1 MNEDYAPHK
10 RILDYE
16 NVIVVCGIGNWA
28 QAGWKIYNE
37 DELSGDRYTAAS
49 PNSKYNNK
57 ISVTGY
63 NSWGAN
69 NYYSPRYS
77 VYGGLKT
84 AMPVGFKKD
93 KRNLVMPM
101 IPLIASNNTESQN
114 TDASFPTSVASAVV

>member
-1 MNEDYAPHK
+1 MLENK
-10 RILDYE
+10 

-28 QAGWKIYNE
+28 QGGWKIFNE
-37 DELSGDRYTAAS
+37 DEKDGNRYTASS
-49 PNSKYNNK
+49 PNSNYFNK
-57 ISVTGY
+57 ISVSGY
-63 NSWGAN
+63 NSWGDN